1 MQKLLLQ
8 NPDCFLHALICIT
21 VSITSAVHSDAL
33 VLLHALHTL
42 RAFLGP
48 HVSSC
53 TFIQQG
59 QRTGMQKSR
68 YQVKPNKKKTH
79 FKIWLGIGS
88 QNPVYHRA
96 PLPFVLS
103 ALLPSYSLL
112 MIFFPPTVEVLSKEI
127 PCNPSELRLLP
138 SPGQRGSLLQMKD
151 KQCRSPN
158 SWEAEVLQK
167 SSSASVF
174 SNKGWRNR
182 NKEHAWHP
190 VQDELWP
197 KENLCQDLSLRCQ
210 QVLAA
215 QMQFM
220 Y

>member
-1 MQKLLLQ
+1 MHYAHWEH
-8 NPDCFLHALICIT
+8 FLART
-21 VSITSAVHSDAL
+21 WAAARSYSKGS
-33 VLLHALHTL
+33 
-42 RAFLGP
+42 
-48 HVSSC
+48 
-53 TFIQQG
+53 G
-59 QRTGMQKSR
+59 QACRKAGIKSN
-68 YQVKPNKKKTH
+68 QTKKKTR

-151 KQCRSPN
+151 KQCRLPN